1 MGFLMKIRFVLF
13 VLLIPLLV
21 VFTSC
26 NPEDEYL
33 RKLYP
38 KDSRKWAMLELKRL
52 AKSTDPE
59 HSIVNKEKVCTKL
72 LTLDRTPDCGAAV
85 VAAGEIGCNMS
96 VERIGEIADVCFE
109 TPNVR
114 NFKTLES
121 VGTALAALAGMEGVN
136 EKAVPI
142 LGRFF
147 EIDTPKQLAAGQR
160 EKPESVA
167 KRSAIEALSKM
178 PVEGK
183 PLVPKI
189 LQLFV
194 LKKDKDGVGIGED
207 FGTKYTTAGILGN
220 FKDPSTVK
228 PLVISL
234 FYEEKGFSL
243 FPQSRKSLIKLGKW
257 SEDALIKA
265 YKGENPAVNK
275 IQDANK
281 LRATQKF
288 CPEYLGAK
296 GAKAKKEGACP
307 KDDQWMATIGSIDT
321 TSKLKTSI
329 ILADIRSKKAVG
341 MVIKELEG
349 QLATEKKQP
358 FLAEHLAV
366 QLAKFGDF
374 KATPTLLKMLSS
386 EFMLKAKK
394 SKKRLSPEEK
404 KQAKLAKRGQE
415 VSIRMKGAE
424 ALGILGDPATIPYLL
439 KAAIAPVLSEYNV
452 MNDKI
457 MFYEP
462 NVWASDAFTRMA
474 SSTTQI
480 NEFMVEALKF
490 DKTAKAYIEKVE
502 AGVKKAILAKLPK
515 GKKLEGEKLKK
526 QITAQSRMD
535 VNYTSTKRAYAM
547 TKRFIARAK
556 LGLKCGDK
564 IECYAKALESKV
576 PAEVEKAVYM
586 IGYSGRMGLYKEQ
599 LKKYAFTHKEPFVRE
614 AVTVALLKTEDKGF
628 IPIIEATLKAEGDK
642 VEYARSSKE
651 FHAISSYLSSL

>member
-1 MGFLMKIRFVLF
+1 MRIRFVLF
-13 VLLIPLLV
+13 TLLV
-21 VFTSC
+21 PLFLVMTGC

-38 KDSRKWAMLELKRL
+38 KDSRKWAMMELKKL
-52 AKSTDPE
+52 ASNKTPGE
-59 HSIVNKEKVCTKL
+59 GIVNKEKVCKKL
-72 LTLDRTPDCGAAV
+72 LTLDRTPDSGAAI

-96 VERIGEIADVCFE
+96 VARIGEIADACFKA
-109 TPNVR
+109 PNVR
-114 NFKTLES
+114 NLKTLES
-121 VGTALAALAGMEGVN
+121 VGIALTSLAGQDGVD
-136 EKAVPI
+136 APAIPI
-142 LGRFF
+142 LTQFF
-147 EIDTPKQLAAGQR
+147 DIKTPPVLAAGQR

-167 KRSAIEALSKM
+167 KRSAVEALAKM

-183 PLVPKI
+183 PLVSRI
-189 LQLFV
+189 LGLFV
-194 LKKDKDGVGIGED
+194 LEKDKKGVGVGED
-207 FGTKYTTAGILGN
+207 FGTKYTIAGVLGN
-220 FKDPSTVK
+220 FKDPVTVK
-228 PLVISL
+228 PLVAAL
-234 FYEEKGFSL
+234 FYEEQGFSL
-243 FPQSRKSLIKLGKW
+243 FPQARKSLIKLGKW
-257 SEDALIKA
+257 AEDPLIQA
-265 YKGENPAVNK
+265 YKGDNPVINK

-288 CPEYLGAK
+288 CPEYLGDS
-296 GAKAKKEGACP
+296 AKAKKDKKEGNCP
-307 KDDQWMATIGSIDT
+307 KDDAWMATIGSIDT

-374 KATPTLLKMLSS
+374 KATPTLLKMTSP
-386 EFMLKAKK
+386 EFTLKNAKK
-394 SKKRLSPEEK
+394 KKKMSKEEK

-424 ALGILGDPATIPYLL
+424 ALGILGDPSTLPYLL

-474 SSTTQI
+474 SDKTQI
-480 NEFMVEALKF
+480 DQFMVEATKF
-490 DKTAKAYIEKVE
+490 EKTATLYIANVE
-502 AGVKKAILAKLPK
+502 ARVKKAILAKMPK
-515 GKKLEGEKLKK
+515 GKKLKEDKLKK

-535 VNYTSTKRAYAM
+535 VNYGSTKKALAM
-547 TKRFIARAK
+547 TKRFIARSK
-556 LGLKCGDK
+556 LALKCGDK
-564 IECYAKALESKV
+564 TECYVAALKSKV

-586 IGYSGRMGLYKEQ
+586 IGFSGRMGMYKTQ
-599 LKKYAFTHKEPFVRE
+599 LIPAFTHKEPFVRE
-614 AVTVALLKTEDKGF
+614 ALTVALLKTEDKGF
-628 IPIIEATLKAEGDK
+628 IKIIGDALSAEGDK
-642 VEYARSSKE
+642 VEYAKANKE